1 MTFILSYGLSFLS
14 ITGVY
19 VSLSCTSSLVTFDV
33 FPATITHGK
42 TVTLECFTWVPRS
55 SFLKNVVI

>member
-19 VSLSCTSSLVTFDV
+19 VSLSPTSSVVTF
-33 FPATITHGK
+33 ATFTATLTHGK
-42 TVTLECFTWVPRS
+42 NITRQ
-55 SFLKNVVI
+55 SFA